1 MIPGRAQGDN
11 PAVGIFMKVIW
22 FSSLQRSPA
31 HRSEPLVW
39 YLALELVGVD
49 GVTRY
54 VKEPV
59 HQSYL
64 WQVAVIYT
72 GPFVGLLAGS
82 VVGWRGGHVR
92 REPG

>member
-1 MIPGRAQGDN
+1 MNGTAAQGDN
-11 PAVGIFMKVIW
+11 PLVSAFRKVLWSALGAVAGA
-22 FSSLQRSPA
+22 LLGA
-31 HRSEPLVW
+31 LVW
-39 YLALELVGVD
+39 YLALDLVGVD